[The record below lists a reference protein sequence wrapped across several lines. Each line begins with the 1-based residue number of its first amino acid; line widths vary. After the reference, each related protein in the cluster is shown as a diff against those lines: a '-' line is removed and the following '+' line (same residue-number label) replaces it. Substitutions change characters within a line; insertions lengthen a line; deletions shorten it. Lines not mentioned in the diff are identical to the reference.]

1 MCPVVGVGQG
11 EGPWVPRKV
20 MGMGTHP
27 NTKTSPAAAPSPTG
41 KEHSTA
47 SSMATG
53 ATEKPKNPSSE
64 QMAASATVCPCSWD
78 TWAASHTERQ
88 RWSQKCPS
96 LDPRPCQALSGAG
109 QHQGWRGHSAH
120 TTAGTPRR
128 RRLGMSGSGVCYGQP
143 NSFPTPGAPHSHPL
157 QGGLS
162 SRGLLPQQRPRRP
175 ETSGRGRS

>member
-1 MCPVVGVGQG
+1 
-11 EGPWVPRKV
+11 

-78 TWAASHTERQ
+78 TWAASRTERQ

-128 RRLGMSGSGVCYGQP
+128 
-143 NSFPTPGAPHSHPL
+143 
-157 QGGLS
+157 
-162 SRGLLPQQRPRRP
+162 
-175 ETSGRGRS
+175 